1 MTLIIHRIHSET
13 RGFINCLKNCLIS
26 GPFYK
31 TVYSFLL
38 SNSIKVS
45 FNSPTAGHVPNVIE
59 IGNHNKNSVP
69 IYVRVGRYSKN
80 LEFVMIEEYVYNSVT
95 NRPHIPIHK

>member
-38 SNSIKVS
+38 SNLIKVS
-45 FNSPTAGHVPNVIE
+45 FESPTAGHVPNVIE
-59 IGNHNKNSVP
+59 IVNHNKSSVSML
-69 IYVRVGRYSKN
+69 GRYSKN
-80 LEFVMIEEYVYNSVT
+80 LEFGMIEEYVYNSVT
-95 NRPHIPIHK
+95 NRPHIHTNESP